1 MLRQRPARAASFSP
15 PVRQTLPRRG
25 STDLSVTKTREL
37 FELAES
43 LGFCVQKTTLF
54 ETELRHSMLKRMQ
67 RRRGQFVYQAT
78 AFSISGFARH
88 AALSLLPDSLL
99 QSPLDRERLLVDMNM
114 GFTWRAN
121 SVPELRLLQARPC
134 ADEGGGQDS
143 GDLEGA
149 YQRVLSGSE
158 S

>member
-78 AFSISGFARH
+78 AFSISGFARPRGAVASSGLV
-88 AALSLLPDSLL
+88 AAIAPRQGAPPRGHEHGVHLA
-99 QSPLDRERLLVDMNM
+99 REL
-114 GFTWRAN
+114 G
-121 SVPELRLLQARPC
+121 ARVEAP
-134 ADEGGGQDS
+134 AG
-143 GDLEGA
+143 
-149 YQRVLSGSE
+149 
-158 S
+158 